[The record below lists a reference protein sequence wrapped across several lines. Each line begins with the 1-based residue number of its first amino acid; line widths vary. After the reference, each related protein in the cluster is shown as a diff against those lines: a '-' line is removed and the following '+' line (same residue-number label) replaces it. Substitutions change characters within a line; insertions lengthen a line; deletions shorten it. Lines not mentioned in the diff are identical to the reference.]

1 LEQTKLCNLESN
13 YLYFGF
19 LPPYMK
25 ALRGGKIK
33 DKTMHVRFKRWIII
47 IQSIQCTT
55 NVWQTIQRETIL

>member
-1 LEQTKLCNLESN
+1 MKGVLYWSKLCNLESN

-33 DKTMHVRFKRWIII
+33 DKTMHVRFKR
-47 IQSIQCTT
+47 
-55 NVWQTIQRETIL
+55 